1 MARLNVNPTRME
13 LSRLKERL
21 KLASRGHK
29 LLKDKQDELMRQ
41 FISLIRENNE
51 LRNEV
56 EEKIESGMHS
66 FSIANALLHD
76 NYIAEVMTTPSQSV
90 SLNINQENIMNIRVP
105 QMNFNYEDTPDDISD
120 ITYGYLNSNSDL
132 DSAIDQMLD
141 VMMENVYGNL
151 QTVKAFEPLLK
162 CGMKRIAGIV
172 DIESSNNYAVQ
183 ADDMAYHASAAA
195 FNMMGKGLCNHL
207 RPDGFTFRWYCED
220 EKQVGI
226 CAAEYIAAALCY
238 DEKEPYT
245 HSDENRLVLRNAL
258 LREIPW

>member
-132 DSAIDQMLD
+132 DSAIEQMLD
-141 VMMENVYGNL
+141 VMPRMLEL
-151 QTVKAFEPLLK
+151 AETE
-162 CGMKRIAGIV
+162 KRCQLIA
-172 DIESSNNYAVQ
+172 DEIEKTRRRV
-183 ADDMAYHASAAA
+183 
-195 FNMMGKGLCNHL
+195 
-207 RPDGFTFRWYCED
+207 
-220 EKQVGI
+220 
-226 CAAEYIAAALCY
+226 
-238 DEKEPYT
+238 
-245 HSDENRLVLRNAL
+245 NAL
-258 LREIPW
+258 EYMTIPQLEETIYFIEMKLEENERAQITRLIKIKDMGD

>member
-1 MARLNVNPTRME
+1 MNRIVLIKDTAKPIVRQTADWFISQNDRVYLAVTRLPDHTDADVNYLVFDPFCE
-13 LSRLKERL
+13 ESLSLAAAGLKEQEGRL
-21 KLASRGHK
+21 
-29 LLKDKQDELMRQ
+29 D
-41 FISLIRENNE
+41 ILI
-51 LRNEV
+51 LGTSHT
-56 EEKIESGMHS
+56 I
-66 FSIANALLHD
+66 HD
-76 NYIAEVMTTPSQSV
+76 GEIGTQHDY
-90 SLNINQENIMNIRVP
+90 
-105 QMNFNYEDTPDDISD
+105 
-120 ITYGYLNSNSDL
+120 
-132 DSAIDQMLD
+132 DQMLD

-195 FNMMGKGLCNHL
+195 FNMMGKVLFNHL

>member
-21 KLASRGHK
+21 ELASRGHK

-56 EEKIESGMHS
+56 EEKIENGMHS

-76 NYIAEVMTTPSQSV
+76 NYIGEVMTTPSQSV

-105 QMNFNYEDTPDDISD
+105 QMNFNYEDTPDNISD

-132 DSAIDQMLD
+132 DSAIEQMLD
-141 VMMENVYGNL
+141 VMPRMLEL
-151 QTVKAFEPLLK
+151 AEIE
-162 CGMKRIAGIV
+162 KRCQLIA
-172 DIESSNNYAVQ
+172 DEIEKTRRRV
-183 ADDMAYHASAAA
+183 
-195 FNMMGKGLCNHL
+195 
-207 RPDGFTFRWYCED
+207 
-220 EKQVGI
+220 
-226 CAAEYIAAALCY
+226 
-238 DEKEPYT
+238 
-245 HSDENRLVLRNAL
+245 NAL
-258 LREIPW
+258 EYMTIPQLEETIYFIEMKLEENERAQITRLIKIKDMGD

>member
-13 LSRLKERL
+13 LSRLKDRL

-56 EEKIESGMHS
+56 EDKIESGMRS

-105 QMNFNYEDTPDDISD
+105 QMNFNYEDTPDDVSD

-132 DSAIDQMLD
+132 DSAIEQMLD
-141 VMMENVYGNL
+141 VMPRMLEL
-151 QTVKAFEPLLK
+151 AETE
-162 CGMKRIAGIV
+162 KRCQLIA
-172 DIESSNNYAVQ
+172 DEIEKTRRRV
-183 ADDMAYHASAAA
+183 
-195 FNMMGKGLCNHL
+195 
-207 RPDGFTFRWYCED
+207 
-220 EKQVGI
+220 
-226 CAAEYIAAALCY
+226 
-238 DEKEPYT
+238 
-245 HSDENRLVLRNAL
+245 NAL
-258 LREIPW
+258 EYMTIPQLEETIYFIEMKLEESERAQITRLIKIKDMGD

>member
-21 KLASRGHK
+21 ELASRGHK

-76 NYIAEVMTTPSQSV
+76 NYIGEVMTTPSQSI

-105 QMNFNYEDTPDDISD
+105 QMNFNYEDTPDNISD

-132 DSAIDQMLD
+132 DSAIEQMLD
-141 VMMENVYGNL
+141 VMPRMLEL
-151 QTVKAFEPLLK
+151 AEIE
-162 CGMKRIAGIV
+162 KRCQLIA
-172 DIESSNNYAVQ
+172 DEIEKTRRRV
-183 ADDMAYHASAAA
+183 
-195 FNMMGKGLCNHL
+195 
-207 RPDGFTFRWYCED
+207 
-220 EKQVGI
+220 
-226 CAAEYIAAALCY
+226 
-238 DEKEPYT
+238 
-245 HSDENRLVLRNAL
+245 NAL
-258 LREIPW
+258 EYMTIPQLEETIYFIEMKLEENERAQITRLIKIKDMGD

>member
-13 LSRLKERL
+13 LSRLKKRL
-21 KLASRGHK
+21 ELASRGHK

-41 FISLIRENNE
+41 FISLIRKNNE

-76 NYIAEVMTTPSQSV
+76 NYIGEVMTTPSQSV

-132 DSAIDQMLD
+132 DSAIEQMLD
-141 VMMENVYGNL
+141 IMPRMLEL
-151 QTVKAFEPLLK
+151 AEIE
-162 CGMKRIAGIV
+162 KRCQLIA
-172 DIESSNNYAVQ
+172 DEIEKTRRRV
-183 ADDMAYHASAAA
+183 
-195 FNMMGKGLCNHL
+195 
-207 RPDGFTFRWYCED
+207 
-220 EKQVGI
+220 
-226 CAAEYIAAALCY
+226 
-238 DEKEPYT
+238 
-245 HSDENRLVLRNAL
+245 NAL
-258 LREIPW
+258 EYMTIPQLEETIYFIEMKLEENERAQITRLIKIKDMGD